1 MSKLYKVKLL
11 AHAGVNRRRAG
22 MFFEKGAVSTVE
34 LTDEQAEAIKAD
46 SYFQITEADDV
57 ATEGSEVKQPTRKEL
72 NDRAE
77 ELGLDPKAYKNIEQI
92 TVAIEEAEAALE
104 NDSEDEGDDEEEDED
119 VVLADLSDDEL
130 AVIAEELGVEVEK
143 TDDAEADRKALI
155 DAIEAAKV
163 QGE

>member
-11 AHAGVNRRRAG
+11 VHAGPSRRRAG
-22 MFFEKGAVSTVE
+22 IVFEKGAVSTVE

-46 SYFQITEADDV
+46 SYFQITDAGEVASNDDG
-57 ATEGSEVKQPTRKEL
+57 EKQPTRKEL
-72 NDRAE
+72 NARAE
-77 ELGLDPKAYKNIEQI
+77 ELGLDPKDYRNIEQI
-92 TVAIEEAEAALE
+92 TVAIEEAEKAA
-104 NDSEDEGDDEEEDED
+104 NDASEDETEEEDED
-119 VVLADLSDDEL
+119 VVLADLSDEEL

-143 TDDAEADRKALI
+143 TEDAEADRKALI